1 MVLDSTENVL
11 ANDFSHVAVG
21 FYYSFKNDP
30 PVRSSVPV
38 VDQRWTFL

>member
-11 ANDFSHVAVG
+11 ANDFSHVVGG